1 MNFEIVTNSRFKIGI
16 DFYKRI
22 YQAKLLSDGTVN
34 IFNIYTGKTLFNNL
48 DLSTTSVNGQ
58 PATFENLQEIIYNFE
73 CTCNP
78 DLEDTDYKIFDESF
92 DNTFE

>member
-58 PATFENLQEIIYNFE
+58 PATFESLQEVIYNFE
-73 CTCNP
+73 CACNP
-78 DLEDTDYKIFDESF
+78 DLEDTDFKIFDESF

>member
-22 YQAKLLSDGTVN
+22 YQAKLLADGTVR
-34 IFNIYTGKTLFNNL
+34 IFNIYTSEILFNNL
-48 DLSTTSVNGQ
+48 DLSTTTVNGQ
-58 PATFENLQEIIYNFE
+58 QATFENLQEIIYNFE
-73 CTCNP
+73 CACDP

>member
-22 YQAKLLSDGTVN
+22 YQAKLLADGTVR
-34 IFNIYTGKTLFNNL
+34 IFNIYTGEILFNNL
-48 DLSTTSVNGQ
+48 DLSTTTVNGQ
-58 PATFENLQEIIYNFE
+58 PATFEGLQEIIYNFE
-73 CTCNP
+73 CACDP